1 MKILMIQ
8 PLGSGVPPLGLC
20 LLGAELRQAGYVDI
34 TLVDLIKDSVADQ
47 IFSSVRTEEYLQQKL
62 EENPDVII
70 LTAAVAT
77 FYHANELAKKVRP
90 YCKVLMFGGSHMTIF
105 KNRVLENCNHI

>member
-47 IFSSVRTEEYLQQKL
+47 IFSSVRTEEYTTKTRR
-62 EENPDVII
+62 E
-70 LTAAVAT
+70 
-77 FYHANELAKKVRP
+77 
-90 YCKVLMFGGSHMTIF
+90 S
-105 KNRVLENCNHI
+105 